1 MKELIDFISLID
13 PKAATKARKVV
24 RIAKAIDKVT
34 NSKTSKSTK

>member
-24 RIAKAIDKVT
+24 RITKAVDKKLT
-34 NSKTSKSTK
+34 ELSKPKK